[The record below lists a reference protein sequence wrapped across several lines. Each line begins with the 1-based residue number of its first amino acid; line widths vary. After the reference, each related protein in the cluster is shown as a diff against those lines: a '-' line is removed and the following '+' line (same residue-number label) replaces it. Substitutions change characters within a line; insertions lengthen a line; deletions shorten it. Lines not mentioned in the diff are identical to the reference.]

1 MTILSGD
8 PIRIPDSAYPAMV
21 SGSAMGGGVQ
31 DRLTLRE
38 VKESTSG
45 RPGADI
51 DPAADR
57 EYSYISQVLLGA
69 IVSPVQFAYV
79 RMSQHLHVQTA
90 RTVTVTHL
98 WWRWPA

>member
-57 EYSYISQVLLGA
+57 EYSYIAQVLRGA

-79 RMSQHLHVQTA
+79 
-90 RTVTVTHL
+90 
-98 WWRWPA
+98 

>member
-1 MTILSGD
+1 MNKRHTGTWGQDPDRLTILSGD

-51 DPAADR
+51 GPAGDR
-57 EYSYISQVLLGA
+57 
-69 IVSPVQFAYV
+69 
-79 RMSQHLHVQTA
+79 
-90 RTVTVTHL
+90 
-98 WWRWPA
+98 

>member
-1 MTILSGD
+1 MLSGD

-57 EYSYISQVLLGA
+57 
-69 IVSPVQFAYV
+69 
-79 RMSQHLHVQTA
+79 
-90 RTVTVTHL
+90 
-98 WWRWPA
+98 